1 VNILAFPGPKR
12 RASRFPREAKVG
24 DLRLGAEFALIGR
37 NGLRGSEG
45 TVVEEAR
52 GYGHPLVVLEPDG
65 RERRMS
71 ARTVV
76 LALGTV
82 SPNYQLRRAS

>member
-1 VNILAFPGPKR
+1 MNILAFPGPKR
-12 RASRFPREAKVG
+12 RPSRFPREAKLG

-52 GYGHPLVVLEPDG
+52 GYVNPLVVMEPDG
-65 RERRMS
+65 RERRMP

-76 LALGTV
+76 MALGTV